1 MKSNFMQP
9 INIGSEEMVT
19 INELID
25 LVSEISSKS
34 VIKTHKL
41 DAPTGVRGRNS
52 DNRLIRSV
60 LGWDFEISL
69 REGLKDTY
77 FWIEEQL
84 QKSQL

>member
-25 LVSEISSKS
+25 IVGEIASKQ
-34 VIKTHKL
+34 VIKRHKI

-60 LGWDFEISL
+60 LDWDFEITL

-77 FWIEEQL
+77 HWI
-84 QKSQL
+84 SQQVSKGAS